1 MDVVGNASF
10 FSSQFFPS
18 LSFPSAA
25 HGDQRVRNNRTCWQL
40 ISPEK
45 ILGGLG
51 GDKSERETERV
62 TPRVGGCQTQNV
74 CDLTR

>member
-25 HGDQRVRNNRTCWQL
+25 HGDQRARNNRTCWQL

-51 GDKSERETERV
+51 GDKSERETERG
-62 TPRVGGCQTQNV
+62 RDRELVGA
-74 CDLTR
+74 RHKMSAI